1 MQAGVSRREGNAYN
15 VDPMLLD
22 FGSDEEDEMPDLT
35 AGSNSSHQEGASES
49 SGRAAGPSG
58 LREGKSSQDL
68 VKQEAKLRG
77 RYPSQTNLEKGKA
90 LKRNFLNPSGPL
102 DPLIIRMSHS
112 QCNRIC

>member
-22 FGSDEEDEMPDLT
+22 FASDEEDELPGLT
-35 AGSNSSHQEGASES
+35 AGSDSSHHEAASES
-49 SGRAAGPSG
+49 SGRAVAPSD

-77 RYPSQTNLEKGKA
+77 RYPSQTNLEKGEA
-90 LKRNFLNPSGPL
+90 P
-102 DPLIIRMSHS
+102 HW
-112 QCNRIC
+112 Q